1 MPNATATKTKTAK
14 KRRRKKAAP
23 KSRGLAAE
31 RLIGDAPEHLVELA
45 DAIERDGGSVIGH
58 YRDPLG
64 GKWQLLAGLP
74 IDAIQP
80 TPFQRDLS
88 DAHVGKLAT
97 AVDKLDRFLD
107 PIIVVRTSDNNYWT
121 PNGHHRLAA
130 MRKLGAKSIVALLVP
145 EEEIAYRI
153 LALNTEKAHN
163 LRERSLEVIR
173 MAHELSM
180 LYPRP
185 EKEFEAEFEEA
196 PLLTLGVCYQ
206 NKARF
211 AGSAFHPVLRRIDR
225 FLSERLPQALEIREM
240 RAARVIE
247 LDAAVTEIVNA
258 LKARGFESPYLR
270 NFVIARINPLRF
282 KRGATAEFD
291 PTIDKMLD
299 AVEGFDAGNVR
310 PDQLARAAGPPE

>member
-1 MPNATATKTKTAK
+1 MPTTPASKSKTTTR
-14 KRRRKKAAP
+14 RRRKAAP
-23 KSRGLAAE
+23 RSRGRAAQ
-31 RLIGDAPEHLVELA
+31 RLTGEPPEDLETLA
-45 DAIERDGGSVIGH
+45 DAIENDGGSIIGT

-64 GKWQLLAGLP
+64 GNWQLFAGLP
-74 IDAIQP
+74 IDVVQP

-88 DAHVGKLAT
+88 DAHVGKLAN

-107 PIIVVRTSDNNYWT
+107 PIVVVRSGDGLYWT

-206 NKARF
+206 TNPRF
-211 AGSAFHPVLRRIDR
+211 AGSAFHPVLKRIDR
-225 FLSERLPQALEIREM
+225 FLSERLPQALEIREA
-240 RAARVIE
+240 RAARVTE
-247 LDAAVTEIVNA
+247 LGAAVAQVVDG
-258 LKARGFESPYLR
+258 LRARGFESPYLR

-282 KRGATAEFD
+282 RRGATAEFD

-299 AVEGFDAGNVR
+299 AAERFDTSKIR
-310 PDQLARAAGPPE
+310 PDQLARASGPPG

>member
-1 MPNATATKTKTAK
+1 MPTTPATKSKTTT
-14 KRRRKKAAP
+14 RRRKKAAP
-23 KSRGLAAE
+23 KSRGHTAE
-31 RLIGDAPEHLVELA
+31 RLTGAPPEVLENLA
-45 DAIERDGGSVIGH
+45 NAIENDGGSIIGT

-64 GKWQLLAGLP
+64 GNWQLFAGLP
-74 IDAIQP
+74 IDAVQP

-88 DAHVGKLAT
+88 DAHVGKLAN

-107 PIIVVRTSDNNYWT
+107 PIIVVRSGDGLYWT

-130 MRKLGAKSIVALLVP
+130 MRKLGAKSIVALAVP

-196 PLLTLGVCYQ
+196 ALLTLGVCYQ
-206 NKARF
+206 TNGRF
-211 AGSAFHPVLRRIDR
+211 AGSAFHPVLKRIDR
-225 FLSERLPQALEIREM
+225 FLSERLPQALEIREA

-247 LDAAVTEIVNA
+247 LGAAVSQVVDS
-258 LKARGFESPYLR
+258 LRARGFESPYLR

-282 KRGATAEFD
+282 RRGVTAEFD
-291 PTIDKMLD
+291 ATMDKMLD
-299 AVEGFDAGNVR
+299 AAERFDVSKIR
-310 PDQLARAAGPPE
+310 PDQLARASGAP